1 MSRPIIWAT
10 PAHDEIVEVDHEE
23 WVDDN
28 LMDALD
34 GKVTRALIIDE
45 VEVDE
50 DKDVSCRISRIVELF
65 GKNPVDSFS
74 ISFWLSSKLSPAR
87 YFCPTVQLLCWGPY
101 GTYLS
106 LVWGYIKG

>member
-23 WVDDN
+23 WVDDD

-34 GKVTRALIIDE
+34 GRVTKALIIDE

-50 DKDVSCRISRIVELF
+50 DKDVKVVEFQESLNCLV
-65 GKNPVDSFS
+65 K
-74 ISFWLSSKLSPAR
+74 IRLILSQFL
-87 YFCPTVQLLCWGPY
+87 
-101 GTYLS
+101 
-106 LVWGYIKG
+106 

>member
-50 DKDVSCRISRIVELF
+50 DKDVS
-65 GKNPVDSFS
+65 
-74 ISFWLSSKLSPAR
+74 
-87 YFCPTVQLLCWGPY
+87 
-101 GTYLS
+101 
-106 LVWGYIKG
+106 